1 MWGWLFGRIDFSV
14 LGFGEGTGIEIEKRE
29 ERQSVGLLFFALM
42 FFYIF
47 VLENLLLLLFF
58 NTVLMWKIVRV
69 SETSVLYI

>member
-1 MWGWLFGRIDFSV
+1 M
-14 LGFGEGTGIEIEKRE
+14 LGFGEGAGIEIEKRE

-42 FFYIF
+42 FFYIL
-47 VLENLLLLLFF
+47 VLEKLLLLLLLLLFF

>member
-1 MWGWLFGRIDFSV
+1 M
-14 LGFGEGTGIEIEKRE
+14 LGFGEGAGIEIEKRE

-47 VLENLLLLLFF
+47 VLEKLLLLLFF
-58 NTVLMWKIVRV
+58 NTVLMWKIVKI